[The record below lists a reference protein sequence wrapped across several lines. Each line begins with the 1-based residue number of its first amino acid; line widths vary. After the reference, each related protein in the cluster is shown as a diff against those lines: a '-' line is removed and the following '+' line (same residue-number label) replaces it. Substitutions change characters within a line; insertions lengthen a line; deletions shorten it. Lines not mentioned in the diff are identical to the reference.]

1 MLGAGTAAA
10 QVDCTATATTGVPQI
25 QCEAL
30 MALYDGT
37 DGPNW
42 DDNTGWDTAS
52 AVNTWNGVTVTGG
65 QVGNL
70 DLSGN
75 QLTGTIPTEL
85 GNLTAL
91 LRLFLN
97 SNSLSGSIPTELGNL
112 TNLTVLY
119 LYNNQL
125 TGTIPTELGN
135 LTNLESLHLGG
146 NSLSGSIPTELGN
159 LTNLRY
165 FLLYDNQLTGT
176 IPLSSVTSPTLRT
189 SSFTTTN

>member
-1 MLGAGTAAA
+1 MRLYYVYMVFIHLRRIRGFGLHVSRVVALASIVLCLGAGTAAA

-75 QLTGTIPTEL
+75 QLTGTIPT
-85 GNLTAL
+85 G
-91 LRLFLN
+91 
-97 SNSLSGSIPTELGNL
+97 
-112 TNLTVLY
+112 
-119 LYNNQL
+119 
-125 TGTIPTELGN
+125 ELGN
-135 LTNLESLHLGG
+135 LTNLEDLLLGG
-146 NSLSGSIPTELGN
+146 NSLSGSIPH
-159 LTNLRY
+159 
-165 FLLYDNQLTGT
+165 
-176 IPLSSVTSPTLRT
+176 
-189 SSFTTTN
+189 